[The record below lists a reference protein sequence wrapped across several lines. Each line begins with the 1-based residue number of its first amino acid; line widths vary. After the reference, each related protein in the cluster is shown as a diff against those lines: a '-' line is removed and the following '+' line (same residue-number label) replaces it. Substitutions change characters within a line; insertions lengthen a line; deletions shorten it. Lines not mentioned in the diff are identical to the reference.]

1 MTTAAAAVLSARSV
15 NVNVVVVVVVSDV
28 ASVETAEIQT
38 NNQTLKNRMVVNC
51 SFYTKAVLVHLAG

>member
-15 NVNVVVVVVVSDV
+15 NVNVVVVVVSDV

-38 NNQTLKNRMVVNC
+38 NNQTLKNRMVANYSVLN
-51 SFYTKAVLVHLAG
+51 KAAF